1 MEKRRGNIPG
11 RRRRRRCVI
20 IKSRAGEG
28 EEGSQRTWWSAKD
41 KWAKR
46 GGVGTNLRD
55 RVCVPMGRG
64 LRKKNQTAEGGEWKK
79 KYSTSYSIWSCEKRN
94 LRPIAD
100 KISL

>member
-64 LRKKNQTAEGGEWKK
+64 LRKKTRQQKGESGKK
-79 KYSTSYSIWSCEKRN
+79 NPQLLILYGRVRN
-94 LRPIAD
+94 EI
-100 KISL
+100 

>member
-55 RVCVPMGRG
+55 RVCADGEGSAKKKTDSRRGR
-64 LRKKNQTAEGGEWKK
+64 EWKK
-79 KYSTSYSIWSCEKRN
+79 NPQLLILYGRVRN
-94 LRPIAD
+94 EI
-100 KISL
+100 

>member
-55 RVCVPMGRG
+55 LCVPMGRG
-64 LRKKNQTAEGGEWKK
+64 LRKKNQTAEGGESGKK
-79 KYSTSYSIWSCEKRN
+79 ILNFLFSMVVWETKFKTDSR
-94 LRPIAD
+94 
-100 KISL
+100 